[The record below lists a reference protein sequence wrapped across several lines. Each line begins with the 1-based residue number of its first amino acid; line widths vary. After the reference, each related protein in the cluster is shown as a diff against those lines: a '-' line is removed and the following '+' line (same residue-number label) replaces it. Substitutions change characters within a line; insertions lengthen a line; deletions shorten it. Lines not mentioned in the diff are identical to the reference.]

1 MVMPEELRLQADFL
15 QLLERDNPLCEISE
29 WVWSEL
35 QRGSRDRNH
44 PWNLG
49 CISTVERQKSGELLP
64 RSRTV
69 VLRGVDTGSRTLDFY
84 TDGRSAKV
92 CSLLDPNVTPRV
104 CWLFYRHETRVQVR
118 VDGRCEILAR
128 DQAEEYWKSTPSD
141 SHKLYATKD
150 PPGTRMENQLPNDP
164 EYDFDRAQDHFFV
177 VRTRVENI
185 DLVSL
190 SSKGNRRLTIEYE
203 DLSLPARL
211 SWRTP

>member
-1 MVMPEELRLQADFL
+1 MSGFGR
-15 QLLERDNPLCEISE
+15 NCSE
-29 WVWSEL
+29 AQGIGTIHGILVASARWSDKIQGNCCL
-35 QRGSRDRNH
+35 GRGL
-44 PWNLG
+44 WFCG
-49 CISTVERQKSGELLP
+49 
-64 RSRTV
+64 
-69 VLRGVDTGSRTLDFY
+69 GVDTRSRTLDFY